1 LTLEDTMNANPQL
14 LHRLATLVLI
24 GAVLAGCASAPEG
37 LPPELLQKIESAGTR
52 ADHETLAVYY
62 ENRGAAARDIAA
74 RHRRLAATYQ
84 ARLAS
89 SPVAA
94 DAVAHCLAIARRQE
108 SIASEYE
115 GLAEGHQAVANE
127 TRP

>member
-1 LTLEDTMNANPQL
+1 MRANSQL
-14 LHRLATLVLI
+14 LRRLASFLLI
-24 GAVLAGCASAPEG
+24 GTVLAGCASVPDEM
-37 LPPELLQKIESAGTR
+37 PSQLLQKIESAGTR
-52 ADHETLAVYY
+52 SDHERLAVYY

-84 ARLAS
+84 ATLAN
-89 SPVAA
+89 SPIGA
-94 DAVAHCLAIARRQE
+94 DAVAHCLAIARQQE

-127 TRP
+127 TKR

>member
-1 LTLEDTMNANPQL
+1 LILEDTMNMNPESSR
-14 LHRLATLVLI
+14 RLAALVLI
-24 GAVLAGCASAPEG
+24 GAVLAGCASVPEG
-37 LPPELLQKIESAGTR
+37 LSPELLQKIESRGTR

-74 RHRRLAATYQ
+74 RHRKMAATYQ
-84 ARLAS
+84 ARLAN
-89 SPVAA
+89 SPVGA
-94 DAVAHCLAIARRQE
+94 DAAAHCLAIARRQE

-127 TRP
+127 TQP

>member
-1 LTLEDTMNANPQL
+1 MNANPKL
-14 LHRLATLVLI
+14 LRRLAGLVLI

-37 LPPELLQKIESAGTR
+37 LSPALLQKLESAGTR

-62 ENRGAAARDIAA
+62 ENQGAAARDIAA

-84 ARLAS
+84 ARLGN
-89 SPVAA
+89 SPVGA
-94 DAVAHCLAIARRQE
+94 DAVAHCLAIARHHE

-127 TRP
+127 TKR

>member
-1 LTLEDTMNANPQL
+1 MRANPKSL
-14 LHRLATLVLI
+14 RRLAALVLI
-24 GAVLAGCASAPEG
+24 GAVLAGCASAPEE

-52 ADHETLAVYY
+52 SDHERLAVYY
-62 ENRGAAARDIAA
+62 ENRGAAARDVAA

-84 ARLAS
+84 ATLAN
-89 SPVAA
+89 SPIGA

-127 TRP
+127 IKR